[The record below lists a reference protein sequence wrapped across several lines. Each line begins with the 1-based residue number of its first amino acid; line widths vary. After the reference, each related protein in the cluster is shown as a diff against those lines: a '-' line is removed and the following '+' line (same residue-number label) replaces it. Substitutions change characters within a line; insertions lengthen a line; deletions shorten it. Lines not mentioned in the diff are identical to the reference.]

1 MPNAMWRQGIGEEGE
16 ENQKR
21 ENSIVRKGKAILGRE
36 EHENTGRLVLELRF
50 ALVSPNVVLIQV
62 IIKLRSPFPGALWI
76 WILILK
82 KIRNTARLE
91 GWDFHCECFG
101 FFFF

>member
-50 ALVSPNVVLIQV
+50 ADICPCQSKCCLDSSHNQAQISFS
-62 IIKLRSPFPGALWI
+62 RSTLDMDPYF
-76 WILILK
+76 K
-82 KIRNTARLE
+82 KNP
-91 GWDFHCECFG
+91 
-101 FFFF
+101 